1 MKFGL
6 REANQEFSRLVRA
19 VRAGQEVVLTDR
31 GQAIAVVKPLEHRG
45 REKAFQAMV
54 TEGLIRPAL
63 QKGPM
68 KLSRF
73 RPLKVTGRR
82 TLAEAISTDREER
95 F

>member
-1 MKFGL
+1 MKLGL

-31 GQAIAVVKPLEHRG
+31 GQAIAVVKPLERGG
-45 REKAFQAMV
+45 REEAFQTMV
-54 TEGLIRPAL
+54 TEGLIRPAR
-63 QKGPM
+63 QRGPM

-73 RPLKVTGRR
+73 RTLKVTGKP
-82 TLAEAISTDREER
+82 LAEAVSADREER

>member
-1 MKFGL
+1 MKLGL

-19 VRAGQEVVLTDR
+19 VRAGQRVVLTDR
-31 GQAIAVVKPLEHRG
+31 GEAIAVVKPLEHRG

-54 TEGLIRPAL
+54 TEGLIRPAR

-73 RPLKVTGRR
+73 RPLKVTGRT